1 MGQKTVFGSVCNAKD
16 RISPSTYRKWIK
28 PCSLSELKGAD
39 SHIPDESHWLAD
51 WNRQEPRYKVGEIV
65 RFKVTKVSDLN
76 NWGHVS
82 NARNINFIN

>member
-1 MGQKTVFGSVCNAKD
+1 MLFQIYYKSYK
-16 RISPSTYRKWIK
+16 
-28 PCSLSELKGAD
+28 L
-39 SHIPDESHWLAD
+39 ESHWLAD